1 MPADGAP
8 RPVQP
13 LESLAPLFAPRS
25 VAVIGASADPSRIG
39 GRPIAYALRAGFAG
53 KLFPVN
59 PNREEI
65 QGVKAWP
72 SVAAIPEPIDFALLA
87 IPAAGVPQA
96 LRDCAAKGAKA
107 AVIFTAGF
115 AEIGGEGPA
124 LQAEILDIARTHGLR
139 LLGPNCLGLFNAA
152 TGHCPTFTSGIEAAM
167 PVPGRVGLVTQSG
180 AYGTHLLNMARD
192 RRIGVRLWVST
203 GNEADV
209 TAPECIGWMAASDEI
224 DLIGVYMEGVNDR
237 PAFFRALAAARAAKK
252 PVVVMKVGSSTVGA
266 EAAASHTASLAGS
279 DASFDAV
286 LRRHGALR
294 AKTTEEMLDI
304 LYAAS
309 LSPLP
314 KGRRLG
320 VLTASGGAGVLIA
333 DAAEEAGLTLPPLP
347 QVAQDA
353 ILSANPLAS
362 ARNPVDVTAGV
373 LNDFS
378 KVTNATQNLRK
389 AGGYD
394 MTAAFFTSW
403 TASPVVGPKL
413 RAALL
418 EGLEGGV
425 DHPFAMICQGD
436 SEVMASWESQ
446 GMMTFE
452 DPSRAIH
459 AMGALARLAEAFDAP
474 EEEPLPP
481 LAEGVTL
488 PTEPLSEFAA
498 KQLLAKAGV
507 PIPDE
512 TLATTPQEAADA
524 AARLGAPC
532 VLKIVS
538 PDLAH
543 KTEVGGVRLNVPPME
558 METAARE
565 MLATVAAK
573 APHAR
578 IEGLLVGPMA
588 GEGVELIVGA
598 RRDPVMGPVMLIGLG
613 GVFTEILK
621 DVAVELAPLSPA
633 QARKALEGL
642 RGAALLQGA
651 RGKPPVAID
660 EAALAISR
668 LSVLAASDP
677 DGFESLEI
685 NPLLATPTGV
695 LALDALIEP
704 RAATPETQR

>member
-1 MPADGAP
+1 MPDDGAT
-8 RPVQP
+8 RPAQP
-13 LESLAPLFAPRS
+13 LSSLAPLFAPRA
-25 VAVIGASADPSRIG
+25 VAVIGASADPQRIG
-39 GRPIAYALRAGFAG
+39 GRPIAYALRAGFEGA
-53 KLFPVN
+53 LYPVN
-59 PNREEI
+59 PNRDEI

-72 SVAAIPEPIDFALLA
+72 SVASIPEPIDFALLA
-87 IPAAGVPQA
+87 IPAPGVPQA

-115 AEIGGEGPA
+115 AEIGGDGPA
-124 LQAEILDIARTHGLR
+124 LQDEILAIGREHGVR

-192 RRIGVRLWVST
+192 RRIGVRQWVST

-224 DLIGVYMEGVNDR
+224 DVIGVYMEGVNDR
-237 PAFFRALAAARAAKK
+237 PALFRALEAARKARK
-252 PVVVMKVGSSTVGA
+252 PVVVMKVGRSAVGA
-266 EAAASHTASLAGS
+266 QAAASHTASLAGS
-279 DASFDAV
+279 DASFDAA
-286 LRRHGALR
+286 LRRFGALR

-304 LYAAS
+304 LYATSRA
-309 LSPLP
+309 PLP
-314 KGRRLG
+314 KGRKLG
-320 VLTASGGAGVLIA
+320 VLTVSGGAGVLIA
-333 DAAEEAGLTLPPLP
+333 DAAEDVGLSLPPMP
-347 QVAQDA
+347 EAAQA
-353 ILSANPLAS
+353 AVLETNPLAS
-362 ARNPVDVTAGV
+362 ARNPVDITAGV

-378 KVTNATQNLRK
+378 KVTSATAVLRRE
-389 AGGYD
+389 GGYD

-413 RAALL
+413 REALL
-418 EGLEGGV
+418 AGLDGDV

-436 SEVMASWESQ
+436 AAVMESWEAL

-459 AMGALARLAEAFDAP
+459 AMGALAHFAEAFDAP
-474 EEEPLPP
+474 EETPP
-481 LAEGVTL
+481 APPEGVAL
-488 PTEPLSEFAA
+488 PAGPLSELAA
-498 KQLLAKAGV
+498 KRLLARAGV

-512 TLATTPQEAADA
+512 TLAADPQEAAEA
-524 AARLGAPC
+524 AARLGVPC

-565 MLATVAAK
+565 MLETVRAR

-613 GVFTEILK
+613 GVFTEVMK
-621 DVAVELAPLSPA
+621 DVAVELAPLTPA
-633 QARKALEGL
+633 QALKTLNGL
-642 RGAALLQGA
+642 RGAPLLHGA
-651 RGKPPVAID
+651 RGKPPVD
-660 EAALAISR
+660 VAAAAEAISR
-668 LSVLAASDP
+668 LSALAAADP

-685 NPLLATPTGV
+685 NPLLVTPSGV

-704 RAATPETQR
+704 RNREDDE